1 MDNPSKIKTQT
12 KASSFTLIVA
22 FICVALIG
30 LALIPLLPVKLNPS
44 RTLPGFTVQF
54 SMPGTSSRVVEIE
67 ATSKLEAMLARI
79 KGIKNIYSTSDNGS
93 GSITIELDK
102 YADIDAVRFEASTII
117 RQTWPQLPDGV
128 SYPYIRMKRPD
139 ENASRPFMSFTLN
152 APSTPILIQQYAD
165 EHIKTRLAQI
175 QGIYKIDLSGATPM
189 EWVLEYDS
197 EQLRRLGI
205 TLSDIQQAVSRYYL
219 KEFLGTYNVES
230 STGGKEWIRLA
241 LMPET
246 KDEGFD
252 ASRIRVKSAE
262 GKLISL
268 DELVTVSHMEE
279 APQSYY
285 RINGLNSIY
294 LSITAEETA
303 NQLQLSKQVKEE
315 MEAIQKVLPAGYEIH
330 TSYDATEFI
339 HEELN
344 KIYLRTGLTV
354 LILLFFVLII
364 TLNPRY
370 LFLIVVS
377 LSINIAVAV
386 IFYYLFGLE
395 MQLYSL
401 AGITVSLNLV
411 IDNTIVMTDHI
422 LHRRNLKAFMSILAA
437 TLTTMGALVIIFFL
451 DEKIR
456 LNLQDFAA
464 VVIIN
469 LAVSLFVA
477 LFFVP
482 ALIEKIGLKKRKR
495 RRTQSRFFLLRAS
508 LPRRITVYFTS
519 FYGWM
524 IRKLCRWRVAVCILL
539 ILLFGLPV
547 FMLPDKVEG
556 EGRATEWYNKTLG
569 SSTYKEKIKPIVD
582 KALGGSLR
590 LFIQKVYNGS
600 YFTRNEE
607 VVLYVYA
614 NLPNGSTLEQMNELI
629 KKMEIYLSQFKEIKQ
644 FQTSVYNAR
653 RGNINIYFTK
663 EHQNSGF
670 PYTLKANIISKAL
683 QLGGGSWGVYGLQ
696 DQGFSND
703 VREGAGSF
711 QVKMY
716 GYNYD
721 ELYEWAEKLKAKL
734 LTHRRIKEV
743 IINSYFSYW
752 KDDYQEFYFNLNR
765 ERMAQENINANIL
778 FSTIRPIYGKNMEI
792 GSVVAEN
799 GSEKIKLSSKQSQE
813 YDIWAMQYFPYGTD
827 NKQYKLSE
835 LATME
840 KGQMPQ
846 QVAKENQQYR
856 LCLQYEYIGSGE
868 QGNKILKRD
877 LEEFNKE
884 LPMGYTA
891 QSERE
896 SWGWGKK
903 DNKQYLL
910 LLVVIAIIFFTTSI
924 LFNSLKQPLAIIFII
939 PVSYIGVF
947 LTFYWFKLNFDQ
959 GGFASFVLLCG
970 ITVNASIYI
979 LNEYNAIRRRHPRM
993 SALRAYTKA
1002 WNAKILPIF
1011 LTVVSTILGF
1021 IPFMVGT
1028 DKEAFWFPLA
1038 AGTIGGLVMSI
1049 IGIFFFLP
1057 VFVLKKRVGKR

>member
-1 MDNPSKIKTQT
+1 
-12 KASSFTLIVA
+12 
-22 FICVALIG
+22 
-30 LALIPLLPVKLNPS
+30 
-44 RTLPGFTVQF
+44 
-54 SMPGTSSRVVEIE
+54 MPGTSSRVVEIE

-495 RRTQSRFFLLRAS
+495 HRTQSRFFLLRAP
-508 LPRRITVYFTS
+508 LPRRITVYFTR

-827 NKQYKLSE
+827 DKQYKLSE

>member
-1 MDNPSKIKTQT
+1 
-12 KASSFTLIVA
+12 
-22 FICVALIG
+22 
-30 LALIPLLPVKLNPS
+30 
-44 RTLPGFTVQF
+44 
-54 SMPGTSSRVVEIE
+54 
-67 ATSKLEAMLARI
+67 
-79 KGIKNIYSTSDNGS
+79 
-93 GSITIELDK
+93 
-102 YADIDAVRFEASTII
+102 
-117 RQTWPQLPDGV
+117 
-128 SYPYIRMKRPD
+128 
-139 ENASRPFMSFTLN
+139 
-152 APSTPILIQQYAD
+152 
-165 EHIKTRLAQI
+165 
-175 QGIYKIDLSGATPM
+175 
-189 EWVLEYDS
+189 
-197 EQLRRLGI
+197 
-205 TLSDIQQAVSRYYL
+205 
-219 KEFLGTYNVES
+219 
-230 STGGKEWIRLA
+230 
-241 LMPET
+241 
-246 KDEGFD
+246 
-252 ASRIRVKSAE
+252 
-262 GKLISL
+262 
-268 DELVTVSHMEE
+268 MEE

-508 LPRRITVYFTS
+508 LPRRITVYFTR

>member
-1 MDNPSKIKTQT
+1 
-12 KASSFTLIVA
+12 
-22 FICVALIG
+22 
-30 LALIPLLPVKLNPS
+30 
-44 RTLPGFTVQF
+44 
-54 SMPGTSSRVVEIE
+54 
-67 ATSKLEAMLARI
+67 
-79 KGIKNIYSTSDNGS
+79 
-93 GSITIELDK
+93 
-102 YADIDAVRFEASTII
+102 
-117 RQTWPQLPDGV
+117 
-128 SYPYIRMKRPD
+128 
-139 ENASRPFMSFTLN
+139 
-152 APSTPILIQQYAD
+152 
-165 EHIKTRLAQI
+165 
-175 QGIYKIDLSGATPM
+175 
-189 EWVLEYDS
+189 
-197 EQLRRLGI
+197 
-205 TLSDIQQAVSRYYL
+205 
-219 KEFLGTYNVES
+219 
-230 STGGKEWIRLA
+230 
-241 LMPET
+241 MPET

-294 LSITAEETA
+294 LSITAEEAA

-508 LPRRITVYFTS
+508 LPRRITVYFTR

-827 NKQYKLSE
+827 DKQYKLSE